1 MENTSGEIIQYRF
14 YRFLKRYVAG
24 FEEMKTCTSDISIGP
39 GVLVNVWRVRTLHW
53 LGMEFYGL
61 YVQITSLSA
70 IQFIMLKR
78 IDSLDGSKECVAN
91 EVLDEYYLA
100 RGL

>member
-1 MENTSGEIIQYRF
+1 MVWKIHTGEIIQYRF
-14 YRFLKRYVAG
+14 LKRYAAG
-24 FEEMKTCTSDISIGP
+24 FEEMKTFNSDISIGP
-39 GVLVNVWRVRTLHW
+39 GVNVWRVRTFHW
-53 LGMEFYGL
+53 PGMEFYGL
-61 YVQITSLSA
+61 YVKITSSA
-70 IQFIMLKR
+70 FQFIMLKN